1 MGDCF
6 NSLNQLGISSFL
18 LEGLFWI
25 GLVVL
30 AVYLIGQW
38 LSSFAY
44 SDDHE
49 TPLEILQKEFARG
62 NITEAEYLIRKKY
75 LQ

>member
-1 MGDCF
+1 MGDFF
-6 NSLNQLGISSFL
+6 NSLNQIGISSFL

-44 SDDHE
+44 SDYHE
-49 TPLEILQKEFARG
+49 TQLEILQKEFARG

>member
-1 MGDCF
+1 MSHCF
-6 NSLNQLGISSFL
+6 NWLNQLGIGSFL

-25 GLVVL
+25 GLAIL
-30 AVYLIGQW
+30 AVYLIGRW
-38 LSSFAY
+38 LSSFTY
-44 SDDHE
+44 SDYHE

-62 NITEAEYLIRKKY
+62 NITEEEYLIRKKH

>member
-1 MGDCF
+1 MSHCIKLF
-6 NSLNQLGISSFL
+6 NQLGIGSFL
-18 LEGLFWI
+18 LEGRFWI
-25 GLVVL
+25 GLAIL
-30 AVYLIGQW
+30 AVYLIGRW
-38 LSSFAY
+38 LSSFTY
-44 SDDHE
+44 SDYHE